1 MIPGPQSPLPTLL
14 VEDAVQTL
22 LDQTLNQ
29 FNACLER
36 VWLTW
41 TAFDGSTI
49 IRNLPKVEPDRIYIT
64 EAIDPLQCP
73 AIFIVPDKTEHNN
86 LSQNFV
92 HQVHSMLIGILLED
106 IESTTLARLTWR
118 YVAAAYETF
127 HDKSLGNIH
136 TLVES
141 VDYGPIF
148 RKAKGD
154 GRQFRKDATLRLRVT
169 HLERYY

>member
-1 MIPGPQSPLPTLL
+1 MIPGPISAFPTLL

-22 LDQTLNQ
+22 VDQTLNQ

-36 VWLTW
+36 VWNTW
-41 TAFDGSTI
+41 TPFDGPTL

-73 AIFIVPDKTEHNN
+73 AIFIVPDKTDYNN
-86 LSQNFV
+86 VSQNII
-92 HQVHSMLIGILLED
+92 HQVHSMMIGFLIED
-106 IESTTLARLTWR
+106 IEATTLARLTWR
-118 YVAAAYETF
+118 YVAAGYETY
-127 HDKSLGNIH
+127 HDKNLGNIH
-136 TLVES
+136 TLIES

-148 RKAKGD
+148 RKGKGD

>member
-1 MIPGPQSPLPTLL
+1 MIPGPLSALPTLL
-14 VEDAVQTL
+14 VEDAVMTL
-22 LDQTLNQ
+22 LRHTLNE
-29 FNACLER
+29 FNSNLER
-36 VWLTW
+36 VWNTW
-41 TAFDGSTI
+41 TITDGSTI
-49 IRNLPKVEPDRIYIT
+49 IRNLPFVEPDRIYIT

-86 LSQNFV
+86 VSQNFV
-92 HQVHSMLIGILLED
+92 HQVHSMMVGFLIED
-106 IESTTLARLTWR
+106 IEATTLARLAWR
-118 YVAAAYETF
+118 YVAAGYETY
-127 HDKSLGNIH
+127 HDKNLGNIH

-148 RKAKGD
+148 RKGKGD